1 MSIFV
6 AAMGMALWFGIL
18 TSISPCPLAT
28 NIAAVS
34 YIGRR
39 PDQTGYALSAGVLYA
54 MGRMITYVI
63 LGVFLVSSAQSIP
76 AVANFLQKYMNIFLG
91 PLLFF
96 LGVVLLDILPVT
108 FGGISILA
116 NRLQGR
122 VENAGI
128 WGAGILGIVFAL
140 SFCPVSA
147 ALFFGSLFSLAVNH
161 ESRIIIPALYGIGT
175 AIPVLVFALLIA
187 ISASLVG
194 RAYNAITLFALWAK
208 RITALVFMGAG
219 ILYGVK
225 YIVPLF

>member
-39 PDQTGYALSAGVLYA
+39 PNQTGYALSAGVLYA
-54 MGRMITYVI
+54 LGRMITYVI
-63 LGVFLVSSAQSIP
+63 LGVVLVSSTQSIP
-76 AVANFLQKYMNIFLG
+76 QVANFLQRYMNIILG

-96 LGVVLLDILPVT
+96 LGVVLLDLLPVT
-108 FGGISILA
+108 FGGISIFA

-161 ESRIIIPALYGIGT
+161 ESTIIIPALYGIGT

-187 ISASLVG
+187 ISTSLVG
-194 RAYNAITLFALWAK
+194 RAYNAVTLFALWAK

>member
-6 AAMGMALWFGIL
+6 AAMVMALWFGIL

-54 MGRMITYVI
+54 LGRMITYVI

-76 AVANFLQKYMNIFLG
+76 AVANFLQKYMNIILG

-96 LGVVLLDILPVT
+96 LGVVLLDILPIT

-147 ALFFGSLFSLAVNH
+147 ALFFGSLFSLAISH
-161 ESRIIIPALYGIGT
+161 ESKIIIPALYGIGT

-187 ISASLVG
+187 ISTSLMG
-194 RAYNAITLFALWAK
+194 RVYNAITLFALWAK
-208 RITALVFMGAG
+208 RITALIFMGAG

>member
-1 MSIFV
+1 MSIFI
-6 AAMGMALWFGIL
+6 AATGMALWFGIL

-39 PDQTGYALSAGVLYA
+39 PDQSGYALSAGILYA
-54 MGRMITYVI
+54 LGRMLTYVV
-63 LGVFLVSSAQSIP
+63 LGIFLISSAQMIP
-76 AVANFLQKYMNIFLG
+76 SVANFLQRYMNIILG
-91 PLLFF
+91 PFLFL
-96 LGVVLLDILPVT
+96 LGVVLLDIVPVNLR
-108 FGGISILA
+108 GISLLTNGLRA
-116 NRLQGR
+116 R

-147 ALFFGSLFSLAVNH
+147 ALFFGSLFPLAVNH
-161 ESRIIIPALYGIGT
+161 ESKIIIPALYGIGT
-175 AIPVLVFALLIA
+175 AIPVVVFALLIA
-187 ISASLVG
+187 ISTSLVG
-194 RAYNAITLFALWAK
+194 RVYNALTLFALWAK

-219 ILYGVK
+219 ILYGVR

>member
-39 PDQTGYALSAGVLYA
+39 PDQTGYVLSAGVLYA
-54 MGRMITYVI
+54 LGRMITYVV

-76 AVANFLQKYMNIFLG
+76 VVANFLQRYMNIILG

-96 LGVVLLDILPVT
+96 LGVVLLDLLPVT

-116 NRLQGR
+116 NRLQGL
-122 VENAGI
+122 VENRGI

-161 ESRIIIPALYGIGT
+161 ESKIIIPALYGMGT

-187 ISASLVG
+187 VSTNLVG
-194 RAYNAITLFALWAK
+194 RAYNAVTLFALWAK

-219 ILYGVK
+219 MLYGFK